1 MKGAFVLAEERFDN
15 VGYRTFRHANPCN
28 TDVRLLSLP
37 STENP
42 YHRMLKNP
50 PETARATHPLA
61 KCREVERSGDES

>member
-1 MKGAFVLAEERFDN
+1 MLAEERPDN

-28 TDVRLLSLP
+28 TGVRLLSLP

-42 YHRMLKNP
+42 YHRMLKTP

-61 KCREVERSGDES
+61 KCREVERSGGES